1 MAEPIS
7 ILLYG
12 QDSLLLQTRQWVLE
26 AAGYQVRTTKE
37 FSEVAPV
44 PDPVDLLI
52 LCHSLSLEEC
62 GRTFALASTR
72 WPKIRCI
79 VLPEGASACSEQML
93 GSVLDATENP
103 VKPFPEAHAH
113 PETYLRQFSPQLL
126 KLPLSHR

>member
-7 ILLYG
+7 ILLCG

-26 AAGYQVRTTKE
+26 AAGYQVRTTTE
-37 FSEVAPV
+37 FSEVALES
-44 PDPVDLLI
+44 DPVDLLI

-62 GRTFALASTR
+62 GRAFALASTR

-93 GSVLDATENP
+93 CSVLDATGAP
-103 VKPFPEAHAH
+103 ATSLPETRPH
-113 PETYLRQFSPQLL
+113 PETYRRQLSPQFW
-126 KLPLSHR
+126 KLPLSR